1 MKRLLTFWQK
11 SFSIQ
16 LLASMLLALFV
27 SQFIGL
33 GISWD
38 KFRTDLYTTVRTEL
52 SSRAEAVARLVET
65 VPAGFQG
72 EIARVNSTDY
82 TRFWI
87 SQEPASSSE
96 QWATEAFHQFETPL
110 GMFLNG
116 ATPDVADT
124 TPAYMT
130 PVPEGAGPELFLQG
144 TTLTSTAPQTTRVMP
159 SATTLDFANRE
170 GAGLIMPLGDGRA
183 LNVAYYKRLPSIWAT
198 HLPFALALTAVL
210 VALIG
215 AMTVRRIARPLGR
228 LTKAAETLGRGEAV
242 LPLRESGPNDIRRT
256 AEAFNL
262 MQERLH
268 RFVTDRTRM
277 LGAIGH
283 DLRTPLTTLRL
294 RAEMVEDADL
304 QKRMLDTIDEMQAMI
319 EATLALARQESTSEE
334 TRTIDLSALVESVCE
349 DLAEIGQPVRF
360 IAGERI
366 NYRCRPDGLRRTI
379 RNLVENAVRYGG
391 HAEVRLQTTDA
402 AIEIVVDDDGPGIP
416 IDKTEDVFAPFFR
429 LEGSRS
435 RETGGV
441 GLGLSISRA
450 IARQHGGD
458 IVLSPR
464 EPGLRAAIVL
474 PA

>member
-1 MKRLLTFWQK
+1 MKRLLIFWRK
-11 SFSIQ
+11 SLSIQ
-16 LLASMLLALFV
+16 LLVSMLLALLV

-52 SSRAEAVARLVET
+52 ASRAQAVARLVET
-65 VPAGFQG
+65 VPAGFDD
-72 EIARVNSTDY
+72 EIARVNSTDF

-87 SQEPASSSE
+87 SQEPERSPE
-96 QWATEAFHQFETPL
+96 RWVTEAFHQFEMPL
-110 GMFLNG
+110 ATLLNG
-116 ATPDVADT
+116 SAPDSADT
-124 TPAYMT
+124 APAYMT
-130 PVPEGAGPELFLQG
+130 PVPAGAGPELFAG
-144 TTLTSTAPQTTRVMP
+144 GATLTSTHVVHFAP
-159 SATTLDFANRE
+159 AAITLDFANRE

-215 AMTVRRIARPLGR
+215 AMTVRRISRPLGR

-294 RAEMVEDADL
+294 RAELVEDAEL
-304 QKRMLDTIDEMQAMI
+304 QERMLATIDEMQAMI
-319 EATLALARQESTSEE
+319 EATLALARQESTLEE

-360 IAGERI
+360 VAGERI
-366 NYRCRPDGLRRTI
+366 TYRCRPDGLRRTI

-402 AIEIVVDDDGPGIP
+402 GIEIVVDDDGPGIP
-416 IDKTEDVFAPFFR
+416 LDKTEEVFAPFFR

-458 IVLSPR
+458 ILLSPR
-464 EPGLRAAIVL
+464 TPGLRATVLL

>member
-1 MKRLLTFWQK
+1 MRRLLTFWQK
-11 SFSIQ
+11 SLSVQ

-52 SSRAEAVARLVET
+52 ASRAQAVARLVDT
-65 VPAGFQG
+65 VPDGFDDD
-72 EIARVNSTDY
+72 IARVNSTDY

-87 SQEPASSSE
+87 SRQPAPAPE
-96 QWATEAFHQFETPL
+96 QWVTEAFHQFETPL
-110 GMFLNG
+110 GTLLNG
-116 ATPDVADT
+116 SAPDFTDT
-124 TPAYMT
+124 APAYMT
-130 PVPEGAGPELFLQG
+130 PLPAGAGPELFATG
-144 TTLTSTAPQTTRVMP
+144 ATLTPTHVARVAPTAI
-159 SATTLDFANRE
+159 SLDFANGE

-198 HLPFALALTAVL
+198 HLPFSLALTAVL

-215 AMTVRRIARPLGR
+215 AMTVRRITRPLGR

-242 LPLRESGPNDIRRT
+242 LPLRETGPKDIRRT

-294 RAEMVEDADL
+294 RAELVEDADL
-304 QKRMLDTIDEMQAMI
+304 QERMLGTIDEMQVMI
-319 EATLALARQESTSEE
+319 EATLALAQQESALGE
-334 TRTIDLSALVESVCE
+334 TRTIDLSALVESVCD
-349 DLAEIGQPVRF
+349 DLFEIGLPVRF

-366 NYRCRPDGLRRTI
+366 TYRCRPDGLRRAI
-379 RNLVENAVRYGG
+379 RNLVENAVRYAG
-391 HAEVRLQTTDA
+391 HAEVRLRTSNAT
-402 AIEIVVDDDGPGIP
+402 IEIVVDDDGPGIP
-416 IDKTEDVFAPFFR
+416 IDKTEEVFTPFFR

-458 IVLSPR
+458 IILSPR

>member
-1 MKRLLTFWQK
+1 MRRLLTFWQK
-11 SFSIQ
+11 SLSVQ

-52 SSRAEAVARLVET
+52 ASRAQAVARLVDT
-65 VPAGFQG
+65 VPDGFDDD
-72 EIARVNSTDY
+72 IARVNSTDY

-87 SQEPASSSE
+87 SRQPALAPE
-96 QWATEAFHQFETPL
+96 QWVTEAFHQFETPL
-110 GMFLNG
+110 GTLLNG
-116 ATPDVADT
+116 SAPDFTDT
-124 TPAYMT
+124 APAYMT
-130 PVPEGAGPELFLQG
+130 PLPAGAGPELFATG
-144 TTLTSTAPQTTRVMP
+144 ATLTPTHVARVAPTAI
-159 SATTLDFANRE
+159 SLDFANGE
-170 GAGLIMPLGDGRA
+170 GAGLIMPLGDSRA

-198 HLPFALALTAVL
+198 HLPFSLALTAVL

-215 AMTVRRIARPLGR
+215 AMTVRRITRPLGR

-242 LPLRESGPNDIRRT
+242 LPLRETGPKDIRRT

-294 RAEMVEDADL
+294 RAELVEDADL
-304 QKRMLDTIDEMQAMI
+304 QERMLGTIDEMQVMI
-319 EATLALARQESTSEE
+319 EATLALAQQESALGE
-334 TRTIDLSALVESVCE
+334 TRTIDLSALVESVCD
-349 DLAEIGQPVRF
+349 DLFEIGLPVRF

-366 NYRCRPDGLRRTI
+366 TYRCRPDGLRRAI
-379 RNLVENAVRYGG
+379 RNLVENAVRYAG
-391 HAEVRLQTTDA
+391 HAEVRLRTSNAT
-402 AIEIVVDDDGPGIP
+402 IEIVVDDDGPGIP
-416 IDKTEDVFAPFFR
+416 IDKTEEVFMPFFR

-458 IVLSPR
+458 IILSPR